1 MERTR
6 AISSDELILEH
17 MRTKRVVGVMKK
29 DGEETPA
36 YLKRVEKTSTSSEDG
51 DSVLKLIRDSR
62 LTKDIQE
69 RYLKGA
75 SSSIEEKDDQDL
87 MLRHMRNNGVVRKS
101 IEYISNLSVPSE

>member
-1 MERTR
+1 MERAR

-36 YLKRVEKTSTSSEDG
+36 YLKRAEKTSTSSEDEDG
-51 DSVLKLIRDSR
+51 ILKLMRVSKC
-62 LTKDIQE
+62 TKDKQE
-69 RYLKGA
+69 RFLKGVNGHPQ
-75 SSSIEEKDDQDL
+75 EKDDQDL

-101 IEYISNLSVPSE
+101 IEYISNLSVPSK